1 LKDKGHGIPP
11 LRRIAKASDLVV
23 ELGNEWFEV
32 IEDFK

>member
-11 LRRIAKASDLVV
+11 LRGIAEASDLVV
-23 ELGNEWFEV
+23 ELGNERFEL